1 MDNISLAIWKASNLA
16 KCSSENKAVGAALV
30 DTADGAAVVVGDVH
44 GAVEDEVG
52 DGALPCTSSVFTFI
66 HTSSL
71 TVKLAEGG
79 PDAGLPSH

>member
-1 MDNISLAIWKASNLA
+1 MSNTSLAIWKASSLA
-16 KCSSENKAVGAALV
+16 KRSSENKAVGDALV
-30 DTADGAAVVVGDVH
+30 GTADGAAVVVGDVH
-44 GAVEDEVG
+44 GAEEEEVG

-71 TVKLAEGG
+71 TIKLAEGG